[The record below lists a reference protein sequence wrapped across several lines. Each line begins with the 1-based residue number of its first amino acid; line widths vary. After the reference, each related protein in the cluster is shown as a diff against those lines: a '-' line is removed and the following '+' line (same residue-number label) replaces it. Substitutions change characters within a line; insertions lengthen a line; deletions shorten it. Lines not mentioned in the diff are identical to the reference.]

1 MPNPKLTMAV
11 AKKWV
16 RKNAP
21 SLLMAGGITCYGV
34 GTGLAIYGTV
44 KACNKAYAMP
54 GATKKEVIKTV
65 WPYYIPTA
73 LSFAAGTTLVVT
85 ANHLQLTRIEILA
98 AAYAANNKKLEI
110 YKDKVK
116 ALFGDDAD
124 KKMSQESS
132 RQRVFENPPPY
143 DVLPVGEDILRC
155 QDSYTGQY
163 FWSSRYKIDQAITEC
178 DRAMMRNGSVTV
190 NELLYNMGCNESPA
204 GNEVGWDST
213 AYAELNKGIYKL
225 PSEDIQ
231 LNYIKG
237 PNGDPVLVVEYEPKV
252 LLPFR

>member
-1 MPNPKLTMAV
+1 MSKLTVAA

-21 SLLMAGGITCYGV
+21 FLLMVGGITCYGA

-44 KACNKAYAMP
+44 KACNKAYGMP
-54 GATKKEVIKTV
+54 DATKKEIAKAV

-73 LSFAAGTTLVVT
+73 LSFAAGTTLVIT

-98 AAYAANNKKLEI
+98 AAYAANNKKLEV

-116 ALFGDDAD
+116 ELFGDDAD
-124 KKMSQESS
+124 KKLSEHTST
-132 RQRVFENPPPY
+132 QRVLGNPPPY
-143 DVLPVGEDILRC
+143 DSVPVGEDILRC
-155 QDSYTGQY
+155 QDSYTGKY
-163 FWSSRYKIDQAITEC
+163 FWSSRYKIDQAITAI
-178 DRAMMRNGSVTV
+178 DRMMMQNGSVTV
-190 NELLYNMGCNESPA
+190 NDLLYNAGCEESPA
-204 GNEVGWDST
+204 GNDVGWDGE
-213 AYAELNKGIYKL
+213 AYAKLNKGIYRM

-231 LNYIKG
+231 LNYVKG
-237 PNGDPVLVVEYEPKV
+237 PNGEPVLVIEYEPKM

>member
-1 MPNPKLTMAV
+1 MPKLTVAA

-21 SLLMAGGITCYGV
+21 SILMGTGIVCYG
-34 GTGLAIYGTV
+34 GATGLAVYGTV

-54 GATKKEVIKTV
+54 GATKKEIMKAV
-65 WPYYIPTA
+65 WPYYIPSA
-73 LSFAAGTTLVVT
+73 LCFTGGTVLCIT
-85 ANHLQLTRIEILA
+85 ANHMQLTRIEILA
-98 AAYAANNKKLEI
+98 AAYAANNKKLEV

-116 ALFGDDAD
+116 ELFGEDAD
-124 KKMSQESS
+124 KKISQQDSK
-132 RQRVFENPPPY
+132 RRVFENPPPH
-143 DVLPVGEDILRC
+143 DAIPIGEDILHC

-190 NELLYNMGCNESPA
+190 NELLYSMGCNEAPA
-204 GNEVGWDST
+204 GNEMGWDGA
-213 AYAELNKGIYKL
+213 AYADLNKGIYKM
-225 PSEDIQ
+225 PSEFIQ
-231 LNYIKG
+231 LNYVKG
-237 PNGDPVLVVEYEPKV
+237 PNGEPVLVVEYEPKV